1 MYYYLYK
8 TITFYQFTYYIKT
21 LNLTLYIL
29 LNSNFKEIKM
39 PTYKNKEKNTF
50 YCSFYYT
57 DWTGKKCRKKK
68 EGFKRERDAKQFEI
82 DFLNKIKNNCD
93 MPFNTLVNLYL
104 EDISTKVRSTTF
116 ANKKHLI
123 ELKIIPYFENLIIT
137 EITPNHVREW
147 QNNLKKNEYSQT
159 YLKSINNQLSA
170 IFNFAIRYY
179 GLHSNPALRAG
190 SMGKKNAD
198 SMDFWTLDEF
208 KRFLKYDDKI
218 ISKIAFKILFWTGM
232 RRGELLALTYNDID
246 TVNKT
251 ININKTYTKL
261 NGKDVVNPPKT
272 PKSKRVISI
281 PDHLAHEIETFKD
294 ALYDYNENDRV
305 FDFGLPYL
313 LREMKR
319 ICKESGV
326 KKIRIHDLRHSH
338 ASLLIELGFS
348 PILISERLGHEKI
361 QTTLD
366 IYSHLYPNKDSL
378 VSKKLNDLY

>member
-1 MYYYLYK
+1 
-8 TITFYQFTYYIKT
+8 
-21 LNLTLYIL
+21 
-29 LNSNFKEIKM
+29 M

-147 QNNLKKNEYSQT
+147 QNTLKKNDYSQT

-179 GLHSNPALRAG
+179 GLH
-190 SMGKKNAD
+190 
-198 SMDFWTLDEF
+198 
-208 KRFLKYDDKI
+208 
-218 ISKIAFKILFWTGM
+218 LF
-232 RRGELLALTYNDID
+232 
-246 TVNKT
+246 
-251 ININKTYTKL
+251 
-261 NGKDVVNPPKT
+261 
-272 PKSKRVISI
+272 
-281 PDHLAHEIETFKD
+281 HL
-294 ALYDYNENDRV
+294 V
-305 FDFGLPYL
+305 
-313 LREMKR
+313 
-319 ICKESGV
+319 
-326 KKIRIHDLRHSH
+326 
-338 ASLLIELGFS
+338 
-348 PILISERLGHEKI
+348 
-361 QTTLD
+361 
-366 IYSHLYPNKDSL
+366 
-378 VSKKLNDLY
+378 